1 MAAMVPALRGRPPLM
16 HYVGMTAPVPF
27 DAELLTVY
35 TAIKDGLAPM
45 SLERLPEIR
54 AEDAA
59 EVPPVDEL
67 SRDGRFAVS
76 ERAVPGLPGSPEVA
90 LLICTPTDAPG
101 PRPVI
106 YHTHGGGMFSGDHR
120 TGLDSL
126 LDAAG
131 LFGAALVSVGY
142 RLAPEH
148 PHPAPVDDV
157 YAGLLWTAGHATEL
171 GLDPDRIVVA
181 GTSAGGGLTAALALT
196 VRDKGGPRLLG
207 QLLMCPMLDDH
218 NDSAS
223 LRQMDG
229 RDVWDRT
236 WNGFG
241 WTALLGAARGGPDVA
256 PYAAPARAVD
266 LSGLPPA
273 YIDAGSAESLRDEG
287 IAYASRIWQAGGEAE
302 LHVWSG
308 GFHTFDMIA
317 PDARI
322 SRAAREARHSWLA
335 RLLAADSAAARPA
348 DSPALDRGASPAANC
363 EAT

>member
-1 MAAMVPALRGRPPLM
+1 MV
-16 HYVGMTAPVPF
+16 APVPF
-27 DAELLTVY
+27 DAGLLSSY
-35 TAIKDGLAPM
+35 AAIRADGSAPM
-45 SLERLPEIR
+45 SLDRLPEIR

-59 EVPPVDEL
+59 EVPTGDEL
-67 SRDGRFAVS
+67 SRGGRFTVT
-76 ERAVPGLPGSPEVA
+76 ERAVPGLPGNPEVT
-90 LLICTPTDAPG
+90 LLICTPTSAPA

-120 TGLDSL
+120 AGLDPL
-126 LDAAG
+126 LDVAELLG
-131 LFGAALVSVGY
+131 ITLVSVGY

-157 YAGLLWTAGHATEL
+157 YAGLLWTAGHAAEF
-171 GLDPDRIVVA
+171 GADPERIVVA
-181 GTSAGGGLTAALALT
+181 GASAGGGLTAALALT

-207 QLLMCPMLDDH
+207 QLLMCPMLDDR
-218 NDSAS
+218 NDSGS

-229 RDVWDRT
+229 RDIWDRS

-241 WTALLGAARGGPDVA
+241 WTALLGSARGGPDVP
-256 PYAAPARAVD
+256 PYAAPARAAD

-287 IAYASRIWQAGGEAE
+287 IAYAARIWRAGGEAE

-308 GFHTFDMIA
+308 GFHVFDMMA

-322 SRAAREARHSWLA
+322 SQAARQARRSWLS
-335 RLLAADSAAARPA
+335 RLLAAS
-348 DSPALDRGASPAANC
+348 
-363 EAT
+363 